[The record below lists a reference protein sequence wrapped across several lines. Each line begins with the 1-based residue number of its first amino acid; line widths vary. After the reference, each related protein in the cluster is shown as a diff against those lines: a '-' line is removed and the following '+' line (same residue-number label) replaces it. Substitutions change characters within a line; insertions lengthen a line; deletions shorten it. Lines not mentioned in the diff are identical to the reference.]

1 MIPISEVRKRLRGV
15 IDNAR
20 REATE
25 RRRRAAASEADYQ
38 RFLDGIA
45 VPVFRMFAGALRA
58 EGYPFNL
65 ETPAGMA
72 RLASEK
78 SGDDYL
84 EIALDTSRDVP
95 IVVGRS
101 SHRLG
106 KQRTESERP
115 VRHDASVSE
124 LTEEDLVEFLLRELK
139 PLVEK

>member
-15 IDNAR
+15 IDSAR

-25 RRRRAAASEADYQ
+25 RRKRAATSEGDYQ
-38 RFLDGIA
+38 RFLDDIA
-45 VPVFRMFAGALRA
+45 VPIFRMFAGALRA

-65 ETPAGMA
+65 ETPAGMV

-78 SGDDYL
+78 SSDDYL
-84 EIALDTSRDVP
+84 EIALDTSHDVP
-95 IVVGRS
+95 VVVGRS

-106 KQRTESERP
+106 RRLTESERP
-115 VRHDASVSE
+115 VRQEAVVSE